1 MKKLMFITA
10 IILMFLVNPT
20 YAKTVA
26 KATVNGYE
34 IKVTYKN
41 GKTKVKWNGW
51 TIHTYRGKYK
61 VKIISEKKL
70 TSKKLIER
78 KDKKVLYIEKVTGR
92 VTNKHLD
99 GKTSNGGYIS
109 YRCLGNKVRRGDK
122 VVSFF
127 VYNPTTRWID
137 DIDDRCDVPLKYHR

>member
-1 MKKLMFITA
+1 MKKIAVITA

-51 TIHTYRGKYK
+51 TIHTYCGKYK
-61 VKIISEKKL
+61 VKIVSEKKL
-70 TSKKLIER
+70 TAKKLINR
-78 KDKKVLYIEKVTGR
+78 KNKILYIEKITGR
-92 VTNKHLD
+92 VTSKQLD
-99 GKTSNGGYIS
+99 GKTSNGNYIS
-109 YRCLGNKVRRGDK
+109 YRCLGNKVCRGDK
-122 VVSFF
+122 VVTFC
-127 VYNPTTRWID
+127 VYNPTTHWID